1 MGQGAFPWAL
11 PPWKHGWAWSRG
23 RVSTEQGAQHSLT
36 HPVQA
41 SWRRTVSTGV
51 QAGIPMPCFTTA
63 LSFYDGYR
71 HELLP
76 ANLIQVS
83 RCCLPAGR
91 RGPRARAGSSPPH
104 LLSRRL
110 SGITSG
116 LTPTNSW
123 PSQDSSSTPTGRAMA
138 AACRPPPTTPRRGPP
153 HRTHSTRPSLL
164 GLLRS

>member
-23 RVSTEQGAQHSLT
+23 RVSAEQGAQHSLT

-91 RGPRARAGSSPPH
+91 RGPGP
-104 LLSRRL
+104 
-110 SGITSG
+110 GWV
-116 LTPTNSW
+116 LT
-123 PSQDSSSTPTGRAMA
+123 A
-138 AACRPPPTTPRRGPP
+138 
-153 HRTHSTRPSLL
+153 SLAV
-164 GLLRS
+164 S